1 MRWSVKHPPC
11 QQVDCNCERMPKP
24 KILPP
29 RAITGS
35 NGDMS
40 GLRAAEVPPDS
51 DSEGE
56 PALPVLT
63 SGQVVVAAT
72 QPQVL
77 LPWEQGVFRDIFQSR
92 PILECSLPT
101 PQVILPV
108 DETTVAQEPEVGRR
122 SKLDQGTSAKSARGD
137 HSADVFSKV
146 IRHNKADLSFQENV
160 TAMWAKAIS
169 KWQTLF
175 EASPSAS
182 FTRQLENM
190 DQEAKMSSL
199 RDMFGSKSPH
209 TVEKRA
215 ASLMRFFKWL
225 QAQAEL
231 DEQTREEPLSP
242 SEASVYRFCRHISA
256 GSKGKLAAQGF
267 VQALTFVRFVL
278 AVPAVQICLSPRV
291 QGLADRMA
299 GEHEPSNQA
308 RDLTVLEVIFLEQ
321 CLADTSFHL
330 LDRFA
335 AGVFLFQIYARD
347 RWSDIRFVKTL
358 EFDILQLEGETRGYV
373 EGRAKDVKQS
383 NRRKKQNLFMPLVA
397 PVRGVHPSVIWGTVW
412 QSVAQQVGRD
422 FAHPL
427 LPAVGPD
434 GGWLRRRVDSPEA
447 SDWLTRLLQKR
458 EPSLTRVTTHSL
470 KHTTLGWLSKFGVYG
485 ETQTLLAHHST
496 GPLSTL
502 AYSRDALSGPLRKL
516 ESLLYQVRTGKFCP
530 DSTRSGYWKA
540 SSGPECAES
549 SVGSWDFL
557 PKDTGDT
564 LQGQPGWQRPE
575 GRSLQDT
582 DEPLPPDGHIGHPP
596 KEVGDLDDCEREDS
610 PSAAPVDDEVL
621 SSGPEPSETSW
632 LEVGASD
639 SAWETSI
646 QQALLF
652 QGDAQPQSAAGDSDT
667 AEASSSGS
675 DTGQRPLLVLPEGWR
690 AIQNVK
696 STMLHLYKEG
706 ATALKC
712 GAWISHNF
720 VDMERPTTVWVR
732 CSKCFA

>member
-1 MRWSVKHPPC
+1 MRWSVRHPPC

-35 NGDMS
+35 NGDM
-40 GLRAAEVPPDS
+40 
-51 DSEGE
+51 
-56 PALPVLT
+56 
-63 SGQVVVAAT
+63 
-72 QPQVL
+72 L

-108 DETTVAQEPEVGRR
+108 DETTVTQEPEVGRR
-122 SKLDQGTSAKSARGD
+122 SKLDQGTSAKPARGD

-291 QGLADRMA
+291 QGLADRVA

-335 AGVFLFQIYARD
+335 AGVFLFQIYARN

-422 FAHPL
+422 FAQDPVGPL

-447 SDWLTRLLQKR
+447 SDWLTKLLQKR
-458 EPSLTRVTTHSL
+458 EPSLARVTTHSL

-540 SSGPECAES
+540 SSAPECAES
-549 SVGSWDFL
+549 SLGSWDFL

-582 DEPLPPDGHIGHPP
+582 DEPLPPDGHTGHPP

-621 SSGPEPSETSW
+621 SSGPEPSETSR

-667 AEASSSGS
+667 AEASSSELGSGS
-675 DTGQRPLLVLPEGWR
+675 DSGQRPLLVLPEGWR

>member
-108 DETTVAQEPEVGRR
+108 DETTVTQEPEVGRR
-122 SKLDQGTSAKSARGD
+122 SKLDQGTSAKPARGD

-146 IRHNKADLSFQENV
+146 IRHNKADLSFQESV

-321 CLADTSFHL
+321 CLADASFHL

-335 AGVFLFQIYARD
+335 AGVFLFQIYARN

-422 FAHPL
+422 FA
-427 LPAVGPD
+427 
-434 GGWLRRRVDSPEA
+434 
-447 SDWLTRLLQKR
+447 
-458 EPSLTRVTTHSL
+458 
-470 KHTTLGWLSKFGVYG
+470 
-485 ETQTLLAHHST
+485 
-496 GPLSTL
+496 
-502 AYSRDALSGPLRKL
+502 
-516 ESLLYQVRTGKFCP
+516 
-530 DSTRSGYWKA
+530 
-540 SSGPECAES
+540 
-549 SVGSWDFL
+549 
-557 PKDTGDT
+557 
-564 LQGQPGWQRPE
+564 
-575 GRSLQDT
+575 QD
-582 DEPLPPDGHIGHPP
+582 P
-596 KEVGDLDDCEREDS
+596 
-610 PSAAPVDDEVL
+610 
-621 SSGPEPSETSW
+621 
-632 LEVGASD
+632 
-639 SAWETSI
+639 
-646 QQALLF
+646 
-652 QGDAQPQSAAGDSDT
+652 
-667 AEASSSGS
+667 
-675 DTGQRPLLVLPEGWR
+675 
-690 AIQNVK
+690 
-696 STMLHLYKEG
+696 
-706 ATALKC
+706 
-712 GAWISHNF
+712 
-720 VDMERPTTVWVR
+720 
-732 CSKCFA
+732 

>member
-1 MRWSVKHPPC
+1 MSSASPC
-11 QQVDCNCERMPKP
+11 QQVECNSEMMPKP
-24 KILPP
+24 KIHPP

-108 DETTVAQEPEVGRR
+108 DETTIPQEPEVGRR
-122 SKLDQGTSAKSARGD
+122 SKLDQGTSAKLSRGD

-160 TAMWAKAIS
+160 TAMWARAIS

-190 DQEAKMSSL
+190 DQEAKMTSL

-225 QAQAEL
+225 QAEAEL

-256 GSKGKLAAQGF
+256 GSKGKLAAQ
-267 VQALTFVRFVL
+267 VVRFVL

-321 CLADTSFHL
+321 CLADTSLHL

-335 AGVFLFQIYARD
+335 AGVFLFQIYARN
-347 RWSDIRFVKTL
+347 RWSDIHFVKTL
-358 EFDILQLEGETRGYV
+358 EFDILQLEGETRGYI

-383 NRRKKQNLFMPLVA
+383 NRRKKQTLFMPLVA

-422 FAHPL
+422 FEQDPVGPL

-458 EPSLTRVTTHSL
+458 EPSLARVTTHSL

-485 ETQTLLAHHST
+485 ETQIVMHS
-496 GPLSTL
+496 
-502 AYSRDALSGPLRKL
+502 A
-516 ESLLYQVRTGKFCP
+516 
-530 DSTRSGYWKA
+530 
-540 SSGPECAES
+540 
-549 SVGSWDFL
+549 
-557 PKDTGDT
+557 
-564 LQGQPGWQRPE
+564 
-575 GRSLQDT
+575 
-582 DEPLPPDGHIGHPP
+582 GH
-596 KEVGDLDDCEREDS
+596 
-610 PSAAPVDDEVL
+610 
-621 SSGPEPSETSW
+621 
-632 LEVGASD
+632 
-639 SAWETSI
+639 
-646 QQALLF
+646 
-652 QGDAQPQSAAGDSDT
+652 
-667 AEASSSGS
+667 
-675 DTGQRPLLVLPEGWR
+675 
-690 AIQNVK
+690 
-696 STMLHLYKEG
+696 
-706 ATALKC
+706 
-712 GAWISHNF
+712 
-720 VDMERPTTVWVR
+720 
-732 CSKCFA
+732 

>member
-11 QQVDCNCERMPKP
+11 QQVDCNGERMPKP

-40 GLRAAEVPPDS
+40 GLRAAEVPSDS

-108 DETTVAQEPEVGRR
+108 DETTVTQEPEVGRR
-122 SKLDQGTSAKSARGD
+122 SKLHQGTSAKPARGD

-335 AGVFLFQIYARD
+335 AGVFLFQIYARN

-422 FAHPL
+422 FAQDPVGPL

-458 EPSLTRVTTHSL
+458 EPSLARVTTHSL

-621 SSGPEPSETSW
+621 SSGPEPSETSR

-667 AEASSSGS
+667 AEASSSELGSGS
-675 DTGQRPLLVLPEGWR
+675 DSCAGGLEGHPER
-690 AIQNVK
+690 
-696 STMLHLYKEG
+696 
-706 ATALKC
+706 
-712 GAWISHNF
+712 
-720 VDMERPTTVWVR
+720 
-732 CSKCFA
+732 

>member
-11 QQVDCNCERMPKP
+11 QQVDCNGERMPKP

-108 DETTVAQEPEVGRR
+108 DETTVTQEPEVGRR
-122 SKLDQGTSAKSARGD
+122 SKLHQGTSAKPACGD

-335 AGVFLFQIYARD
+335 AGVFLFQTYARN

-422 FAHPL
+422 FAQDPVGPL

-458 EPSLTRVTTHSL
+458 EPSLARVTTHSL
-470 KHTTLGWLSKFGVYG
+470 KHTTLGWLAKFGVYG

-549 SVGSWDFL
+549 SVGSWTSFQR
-557 PKDTGDT
+557 TQET
-564 LQGQPGWQRPE
+564 LCR
-575 GRSLQDT
+575 
-582 DEPLPPDGHIGHPP
+582 
-596 KEVGDLDDCEREDS
+596 DS
-610 PSAAPVDDEVL
+610 RAGSAPRDEVCRTL
-621 SSGPEPSETSW
+621 TS
-632 LEVGASD
+632 LCHR
-639 SAWETSI
+639 
-646 QQALLF
+646 
-652 QGDAQPQSAAGDSDT
+652 T
-667 AEASSSGS
+667 A
-675 DTGQRPLLVLPEGWR
+675 T
-690 AIQNVK
+690 
-696 STMLHLYKEG
+696 
-706 ATALKC
+706 
-712 GAWISHNF
+712 
-720 VDMERPTTVWVR
+720 
-732 CSKCFA
+732 

>member
-1 MRWSVKHPPC
+1 M
-11 QQVDCNCERMPKP
+11 MPKP
-24 KILPP
+24 KIHPP

-63 SGQVVVAAT
+63 SGQVVVAAA

-77 LPWEQGVFRDIFQSR
+77 LPWEQGVFRDIFQGR

-108 DETTVAQEPEVGRR
+108 DETTTLQEPQVGQR
-122 SKLDQGTSAKSARGD
+122 SNLDQGTSAKLPRRD

-146 IRHNKADLSFQENV
+146 MRHNKADLSFQENE
-160 TAMWAKAIS
+160 TAMWARAIS

-190 DQEAKMSSL
+190 DQEAKMTSL

-225 QAQAEL
+225 QAEADL

-278 AVPAVQICLSPRV
+278 AVPAVQSCLSPRV

-308 RDLTVLEVIFLEQ
+308 RDLTVLEVVFLEQ
-321 CLADTSFHL
+321 CLADTSLHL

-335 AGVFLFQIYARD
+335 AGVFLFQIYARN

-358 EFDILQLEGETRGYV
+358 EFDILQLEGATRGYI

-383 NRRKKQNLFMPLVA
+383 NRRKKQTLFMPLVA
-397 PVRGVHPSVIWGTVW
+397 PVRGVHPSIIWGTVW

-422 FAHPL
+422 FEQDPVGPL

-458 EPSLTRVTTHSL
+458 EPSLARVTTHSL
-470 KHTTLGWLSKFGVYG
+470 KHTALGWLSKLGVHG

-496 GPLSTL
+496 GAWSTL

-516 ESLLYQVRTGKFCP
+516 ESLLHQVRTGKFCP

-549 SVGSWDFL
+549 SLGSWDFL
-557 PKDTGDT
+557 SKDTKDT
-564 LQGQPGWQRPE
+564 LQELPGLQRPG
-575 GRSLQDT
+575 GRNLQDT
-582 DEPLPPDGHIGHPP
+582 DEPLPPDSHIGQPP
-596 KEVGDLDDCEREDS
+596 KETGGLDCYEREDS
-610 PSAAPVDDEVL
+610 PSAAPVDDDVL
-621 SSGPEPSETSW
+621 SSGPEPSETSR
-632 LEVGASD
+632 LGVGASD

-646 QQALLF
+646 QQALLSKRDT
-652 QGDAQPQSAAGDSDT
+652 QQHSTASNSDSS
-667 AEASSSGS
+667 EASSSELGSGS
-675 DTGQRPLLVLPEGWR
+675 DSGKPPLLTLPEGWR

-720 VDMERPTTVWVR
+720 TDMERPTTVWVR
-732 CSKCFA
+732 CRKCFG

>member
-1 MRWSVKHPPC
+1 MAGVASFSKRLTVLAPLQNAGSDALVSSASPC
-11 QQVDCNCERMPKP
+11 QQVEYNCEMMPKP
-24 KILPP
+24 KIHPP

-51 DSEGE
+51 DLEGE

-77 LPWEQGVFRDIFQSR
+77 LPWEQGVFRDIFQGR

-101 PQVILPV
+101 PQAILPV
-108 DETTVAQEPEVGRR
+108 DETTTLQEPEVGQR
-122 SKLDQGTSAKSARGD
+122 SNLDQGTSAKLPRGD

-160 TAMWAKAIS
+160 TAMWARAIS

-190 DQEAKMSSL
+190 DQEAKMTSL

-225 QAQAEL
+225 QAEAEL

-278 AVPAVQICLSPRV
+278 AVPAVQSCLSPRV

-321 CLADTSFHL
+321 CLADTSLHL

-335 AGVFLFQIYARD
+335 AGVFLFQIYARN

-358 EFDILQLEGETRGYV
+358 EFDILQLEGETRGYI

-383 NRRKKQNLFMPLVA
+383 NRRKKQTLFMPLVA
-397 PVRGVHPSVIWGTVW
+397 PVRGVHPSIIWATVW
-412 QSVAQQVGRD
+412 QSVAQQVG
-422 FAHPL
+422 
-427 LPAVGPD
+427 
-434 GGWLRRRVDSPEA
+434 
-447 SDWLTRLLQKR
+447 
-458 EPSLTRVTTHSL
+458 
-470 KHTTLGWLSKFGVYG
+470 
-485 ETQTLLAHHST
+485 
-496 GPLSTL
+496 
-502 AYSRDALSGPLRKL
+502 
-516 ESLLYQVRTGKFCP
+516 
-530 DSTRSGYWKA
+530 
-540 SSGPECAES
+540 
-549 SVGSWDFL
+549 
-557 PKDTGDT
+557 
-564 LQGQPGWQRPE
+564 
-575 GRSLQDT
+575 
-582 DEPLPPDGHIGHPP
+582 
-596 KEVGDLDDCEREDS
+596 
-610 PSAAPVDDEVL
+610 
-621 SSGPEPSETSW
+621 
-632 LEVGASD
+632 
-639 SAWETSI
+639 
-646 QQALLF
+646 
-652 QGDAQPQSAAGDSDT
+652 
-667 AEASSSGS
+667 
-675 DTGQRPLLVLPEGWR
+675 
-690 AIQNVK
+690 
-696 STMLHLYKEG
+696 
-706 ATALKC
+706 
-712 GAWISHNF
+712 
-720 VDMERPTTVWVR
+720 
-732 CSKCFA
+732 

>member
-1 MRWSVKHPPC
+1 
-11 QQVDCNCERMPKP
+11 
-24 KILPP
+24 
-29 RAITGS
+29 
-35 NGDMS
+35 MS

-56 PALPVLT
+56 PALPVLP
-63 SGQVVVAAT
+63 SGQVVVAAA

-77 LPWEQGVFRDIFQSR
+77 LPWEQGVFRDIFQGR
-92 PILECSLPT
+92 PVLECSLPT

-108 DETTVAQEPEVGRR
+108 DAATVVQEPRVAQR
-122 SKLDQGTSAKSARGD
+122 SAVDTGTLAKLPRGD
-137 HSADVFSKV
+137 RNADIFSKV

-182 FTRQLENM
+182 FTKQLEDM
-190 DQEAKMSSL
+190 DQEAKMTSL

-215 ASLMRFFKWL
+215 ASLIRFHKWL
-225 QAQAEL
+225 QAESEF
-231 DEQTREEPLSP
+231 DEQMRQEPLSP
-242 SEASVYRFCRHISA
+242 SEASVYRFCRHISS

-278 AVPAVQICLSPRV
+278 AVPAVQTCLSPRV

-321 CLADTSFHL
+321 CLADTSLHL

-335 AGVFLFQIYARD
+335 AGVFLFQIYARN

-358 EFDILQLEGETRGYV
+358 EFDFLQLEGDTRGYI

-383 NRRKKQNLFMPLVA
+383 NKKKKQALFMPLVA
-397 PVRGVHPSVIWGTVW
+397 PVRGVHPNIIWGTVW
-412 QSVAQQVGRD
+412 QSVANQVGRD
-422 FAHPL
+422 FAKDPVGPL

-434 GGWLRRRVDSPEA
+434 GTWLRRTVDSPEA
-447 SDWLTRLLQKR
+447 SDWLTSLLRKR
-458 EPSLTRVTTHSL
+458 EPSLARVTTHSL
-470 KHTTLGWLSKFGVYG
+470 KHTALGWLSKIGVYG

-516 ESLLYQVRTGKFCP
+516 ESLLHEVRTGSFCP
-530 DSTRSGYWKA
+530 DSTRSGYWNAA
-540 SSGPECAES
+540 SGQECAES
-549 SVGSWDFL
+549 SLGSWDFL
-557 PKDTGDT
+557 PKNTKGA
-564 LQGQPGWQRPE
+564 LQELPGLRPPE
-575 GRSLQDT
+575 ERSPQNT
-582 DEPLPPDGHIGHPP
+582 MEPLPPDRGGRPP
-596 KEVGDLDDCEREDS
+596 DKEKGGACFNEGEDS
-610 PSAAPVDDEVL
+610 PSAAPVDDDVL
-621 SSGPEPSETSW
+621 SSGPEPSEASRF
-632 LEVGASD
+632 EVGVSD
-639 SAWETSI
+639 STWEDGI
-646 QQALLF
+646 QQALLS
-652 QGDAQPQSAAGDSDT
+652 QREEHGRTVAGSSDES
-667 AEASSSGS
+667 EASSSELGS
-675 DTGQRPLLVLPEGWR
+675 ASESGRPPLLTVPQGWK

-720 VDMERPTTVWVR
+720 NSMDRPTTAWVR
-732 CSKCFA
+732 CSKCFG

>member
-1 MRWSVKHPPC
+1 
-11 QQVDCNCERMPKP
+11 
-24 KILPP
+24 
-29 RAITGS
+29 
-35 NGDMS
+35 
-40 GLRAAEVPPDS
+40 
-51 DSEGE
+51 
-56 PALPVLT
+56 
-63 SGQVVVAAT
+63 
-72 QPQVL
+72 
-77 LPWEQGVFRDIFQSR
+77 
-92 PILECSLPT
+92 
-101 PQVILPV
+101 
-108 DETTVAQEPEVGRR
+108 
-122 SKLDQGTSAKSARGD
+122 
-137 HSADVFSKV
+137 
-146 IRHNKADLSFQENV
+146 
-160 TAMWAKAIS
+160 
-169 KWQTLF
+169 
-175 EASPSAS
+175 
-182 FTRQLENM
+182 M

-242 SEASVYRFCRHISA
+242 SEASVYGFCRHISA

-335 AGVFLFQIYARD
+335 AGVFLFQIYARN

-383 NRRKKQNLFMPLVA
+383 NRRKKQSLFMPLVA

-422 FAHPL
+422 FAQDPVGPL

-458 EPSLTRVTTHSL
+458 EPSLARVTTHSL

-549 SVGSWDFL
+549 SLGSWDFL

-621 SSGPEPSETSW
+621 SSGPEPSETSR

-652 QGDAQPQSAAGDSDT
+652 QGDARPQSAAGESDT
-667 AEASSSGS
+667 AEASSSEIGSGS
-675 DTGQRPLLVLPEGWR
+675 DSGQRHLLVLPEGWR